1 MSSRAQQ
8 TGEHVVNA
16 PSARRVTWRWMGLLL
31 ARLLMDAALIDAGIE
46 TWLSGSPARL
56 WVAAPIALY
65 VVFSLWALQQGAR
78 LAAPGIVTQTPAA
91 FYLLLGILVGLTQYP
106 ADMGIGVVMLKQS
119 MPVILTSTA
128 LLVTVLATFRMATPR
143 GLAVWIRLITLA
155 IGAYAAAGFALGLM
169 RGTPLPDLLRGH
181 SEWQRVPYW
190 LQGAF
195 LGAAVLTPLA
205 FARELI
211 VSMRV
216 LALGGHLR
224 WMVVFFLGAWI
235 TINVL

>member
-1 MSSRAQQ
+1 MTATLSID
-8 TGEHVVNA
+8 A
-16 PSARRVTWRWMGLLL
+16 PPARRLTWRWVGLLL
-31 ARLLMDAALIDAGIE
+31 ARLLMDAALIDAGVE
-46 TWLSGSPARL
+46 TWLAGSPVRL

-65 VVFSLWALQQGAR
+65 VVFTLWTLKQGSR

-91 FYLLLGILVGLTQYP
+91 FYLFLGILVAVTQERAGL
-106 ADMGIGVVMLKQS
+106 AAGVVMFRRS
-119 MPVILTSTA
+119 MPVILTATA
-128 LLVTVLATFRMATPR
+128 LVVTVLATLRMAIVR
-143 GLAVWIRLITLA
+143 GRAPWFRIVILAL
-155 IGAYAAAGFALGLM
+155 GAYAAAALWLGVV
-169 RGTPLPDLLRGH
+169 RGTPLPDLLHGH
-181 SEWQRVPYW
+181 SEWHRVPYW

-216 LALGGHLR
+216 LELGGHLR

-235 TINVL
+235 VFNAI

>member
-1 MSSRAQQ
+1 MTSNLSVGAQ
-8 TGEHVVNA
+8 
-16 PSARRVTWRWMGLLL
+16 PARRVTWRWMGLLL
-31 ARLLMDAALIDAGIE
+31 ARLLLDAALIDAGIE

-65 VVFSLWALQQGAR
+65 VLLSLWALRQGAR

-91 FYLLLGILVGLTQYP
+91 FYLFLAILVALTQER
-106 ADMGIGVVMLKQS
+106 AGLAVGVVMLKQS

-128 LLVTVLATFRMATPR
+128 LVITVLATLRMATPR
-143 GLAVWIRLITLA
+143 GLAMWVRLIVLA
-155 IGAYAAAGFALGLM
+155 LGAYAVAALALGLM
-169 RGTPLPDLLRGH
+169 RGTPLPELLHGH
-181 SEWQRVPYW
+181 SEWRRAPYW
-190 LQGAF
+190 LQGAY
-195 LGAAVLTPLA
+195 LGAVVLAPLA

-216 LALGGHLR
+216 IALRGYLR

-235 TINVL
+235 AINAL

>member
-1 MSSRAQQ
+1 MSRRTGQ
-8 TGEHVVNA
+8 TDVSGDTA
-16 PSARRVTWRWMGLLL
+16 PPRRVTWRWMGLLL
-31 ARLLMDAALIDAGIE
+31 ARLLMDAALIDAGVE

-65 VVFSLWALQQGAR
+65 VVLSVWALRQGAR

-91 FYLLLGILVGLTQYP
+91 FYLFLGILVALTQDR
-106 ADMGIGVVMLKQS
+106 AGLGVGVVMLKQS

-128 LLVTVLATFRMATPR
+128 LVISVLATLRMATPR
-143 GLAVWIRLITLA
+143 GLAVWFRIIILA
-155 IGAYAAAGFALGLM
+155 LGAYAAAAFALGVM

-195 LGAAVLTPLA
+195 LGAAVLIPLA
-205 FARELI
+205 FVRELI

-216 LALGGHLR
+216 LALRGYLR

-235 TINVL
+235 AINAL